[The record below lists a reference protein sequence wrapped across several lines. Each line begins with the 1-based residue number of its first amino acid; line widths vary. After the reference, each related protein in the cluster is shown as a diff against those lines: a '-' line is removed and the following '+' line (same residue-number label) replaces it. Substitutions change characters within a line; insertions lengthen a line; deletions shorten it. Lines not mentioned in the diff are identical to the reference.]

1 MNKYKCLIFDVDNTI
16 LDYDACATRSLYQL
30 FHHFGLECNNEID
43 ELFTKICYDEWTKFG
58 LNNLCDAN
66 IQNHYHDY
74 YELYN
79 TTRFETLKNALA
91 ERSLKDISV
100 HEMSDAYSELF
111 NNTTVFVKDAEDVLE
126 TCAKKH
132 IVAAATNGLS
142 VIQRG
147 RLAPVSKYLSHMF
160 ISEEMKCVK
169 PQKEYYRYMLNELD
183 LPVKDCLFIGDLYTT
198 DIQGALSFGM
208 DACWFR
214 QNSEKSEKWLEATDV
229 PRQDVTQIHE
239 LKQLYDYI

>member
-16 LDYDACATRSLYQL
+16 LDYDACATKSLYQL
-30 FHHFGLECNNEID
+30 FHNFGLECNNEID

-58 LNNLCDAN
+58 LNNLCDTN
-66 IQNHYHDY
+66 IQKHYHDY

-79 TTRFETLKNALA
+79 MSRFETLKNALK
-91 ERSLKDISV
+91 ERTLKYVSV
-100 HEMSDAYSELF
+100 REMSDAYADLF
-111 NNTTVFVKDAEDVLE
+111 NNITVFVKDAEDVLE

-132 IVAAATNGLS
+132 ILAAATNGLS

-147 RLAPVSKYLSHMF
+147 RLAPVTKYLSHMF
-160 ISEEMKCVK
+160 ISEEMNCVK

-229 PRQDVTQIHE
+229 PRQDVAQIYE

>member
-1 MNKYKCLIFDVDNTI
+1 MLFD
-16 LDYDACATRSLYQL
+16 R
-30 FHHFGLECNNEID
+30 FGLECNEQTD
-43 ELFTKICYDEWTKFG
+43 ELFTRICYDEWTKFG

-66 IQNHYHDY
+66 IQKHYHDY

-79 TTRFETLKNALA
+79 TSRFETLKNTLP
-91 ERSLKDISV
+91 LPDISV
-100 HEMSDAYSELF
+100 KEISDAYGELF
-111 NNTTVFVKDAEDVLE
+111 NSTTVFVKDAEDVLE
-126 TCAKKH
+126 TCAKNH

-147 RLAPVSKYLSHMF
+147 RLAPVNKYLSHMF
-160 ISEEMKCVK
+160 ISEEMECVK
-169 PQKEYYRYMLNELD
+169 PQKEYYEYILKELD

-229 PRQDVTQIHE
+229 QRQDVNQISE